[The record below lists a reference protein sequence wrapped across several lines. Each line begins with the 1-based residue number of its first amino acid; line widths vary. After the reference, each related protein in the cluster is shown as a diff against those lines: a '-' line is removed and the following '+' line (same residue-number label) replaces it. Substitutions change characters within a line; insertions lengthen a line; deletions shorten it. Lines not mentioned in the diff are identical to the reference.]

1 MRDSWCFP
9 QIQLRLVLRKKY
21 LDKIDEIK
29 VDVKWKEVEHIL
41 GLDHCTPAVQA
52 MDFFNFH

>member
-9 QIQLRLVLRKKY
+9 QIQLKLVLWKKY
-21 LDKIDEIK
+21 LDKTDEIK
-29 VDVKWKEVEHIL
+29 VDAKWKEVEHIL
-41 GLDHCTPAVQA
+41 GLDNCTPAVQA